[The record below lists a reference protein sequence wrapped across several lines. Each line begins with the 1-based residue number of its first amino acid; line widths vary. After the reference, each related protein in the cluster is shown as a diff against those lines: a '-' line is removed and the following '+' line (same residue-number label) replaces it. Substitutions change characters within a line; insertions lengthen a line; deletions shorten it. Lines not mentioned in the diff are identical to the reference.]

1 MNTPLRLASLSLVAL
16 LAGCGTEISR
26 TSEVTGD
33 TSAEQD
39 SSGQGSADTAVE
51 DDTAAEDTTVADTTV
66 ADTTVED
73 TAVEDTAVEDT
84 TVADTT
90 VDDTTVAD
98 TTINDTTVADTTID
112 DTTVADTTV
121 DDTTVAD
128 TTVDDTTVA
137 DTTVE
142 DTTVAD
148 TTIDD
153 TTVADT
159 TDTTVEDTTPPYP
172 PAVTVLNPSTF
183 PSPPYLMWVTQTAV
197 SVRWETAAA
206 EPGVVRFGYAP
217 DALTAGYSE
226 GVSRT
231 THEVRLEGLLTG
243 STIYYSV
250 GTEAGA
256 TPVKSFRT
264 APADGAGDSF
274 SFVVFGDNQ
283 DGPSNFRGLTPRMA
297 AYDPDFAMSTGDCVQ
312 NGTRGEFRS
321 QLFQPLTALAS
332 TVPFLVGAGNH
343 ERYSDS
349 GASLFNEYM
358 SQPDD
363 EHCFGWRYGSMFV
376 LFLDTENSVDPGSP
390 QHICI
395 ENQLGSEAATS
406 ATFRAAVFHKPPR
419 IEFWLGG
426 RIAFPASME
435 APQVRNILEP
445 LFASYNVNIVFN
457 GHNHLYAHTPELP
470 NGITWVTTGGA
481 GGTLD
486 TQSSFW
492 RVGTWPEID
501 TQISEFH
508 FMHVNVVGSTMSL
521 EAVAANGS
529 ILHSFSITP

>member
-1 MNTPLRLASLSLVAL
+1 MNTPIRLASLSLVAL
-16 LAGCGTEISR
+16 LAGCGTEVSGR
-26 TSEVTGD
+26 SEVSVD
-33 TSAEQD
+33 TSVEQD
-39 SSGQGSADTAVE
+39 SGGQGSADTSVV
-51 DDTAAEDTTVADTTV
+51 DDTTV

-73 TAVEDTAVEDT
+73 TAVEDTTVEDTAVADTTVEDTAVADTTVEDTAVADTTGEDTAVEDT
-84 TVADTT
+84 TV
-90 VDDTTVAD
+90 DDTAVAD
-98 TTINDTTVADTTID
+98 TAVA
-112 DTTVADTTV
+112 
-121 DDTTVAD
+121 
-128 TTVDDTTVA
+128 DTTVA

-142 DTTVAD
+142 DTT
-148 TTIDD
+148 D
-153 TTVADT
+153 TTVDDT
-159 TDTTVEDTTPPYP
+159 TDTTVDDTTPPYP
-172 PAVTVLNPSTF
+172 PAVTVLDPNSF

-226 GVSRT
+226 GASRT
-231 THEVRLEGLLTG
+231 THEVRLEGLLPG
-243 STIYYSV
+243 STVYYAV
-250 GTEAGA
+250 GNETAA
-256 TPVKSFRT
+256 TPAKSFRT
-264 APADGAGDSF
+264 APADGAGDAF

-283 DGPSNFRGLTPRMA
+283 NGPANFAALTPRMA
-297 AYDPDFAMSTGDCVQ
+297 ALDPDFAMSTGDCVQ
-312 NGTRGEFRS
+312 NGTRAEFRS
-321 QLFQPLTALAS
+321 QLFRPLTALAS

-343 ERYSDS
+343 ERYSDPGS
-349 GASLFNEYM
+349 TLFNEYM

-376 LFLDTENSVDPGSP
+376 LFIDTEDAVDPGTP
-390 QHICI
+390 QRTCI

-406 ATFRAAVFHKPPR
+406 ATYRAAVFHKPPR

-486 TQSSFW
+486 TQSFFW

-508 FMHVNVVGSTMSL
+508 FLHVNVVGSTMSVD
-521 EAVAANGS
+521 AIATNGS
-529 ILHSFSITP
+529 ILHSFSIRP

>member
-1 MNTPLRLASLSLVAL
+1 MNTPIRLASLSLVAL
-16 LAGCGTEISR
+16 LAGCGTEVSGR
-26 TSEVTGD
+26 SEVSVD
-33 TSAEQD
+33 TSVEQD
-39 SSGQGSADTAVE
+39 SGGQGSADTSV
-51 DDTAAEDTTVADTTV
+51 
-66 ADTTVED
+66 
-73 TAVEDTAVEDT
+73 
-84 TVADTT
+84 
-90 VDDTTVAD
+90 
-98 TTINDTTVADTTID
+98 
-112 DTTVADTTV
+112 
-121 DDTTVAD
+121 
-128 TTVDDTTVA
+128 VDDTTVA

-142 DTTVAD
+142 DTT
-148 TTIDD
+148 D
-153 TTVADT
+153 TTVDDT
-159 TDTTVEDTTPPYP
+159 TDTTVDDTTPPYP
-172 PAVTVLNPSTF
+172 PAVTVLDPNSF

-226 GVSRT
+226 GASRT
-231 THEVRLEGLLTG
+231 THEVRLEGLLPG
-243 STIYYSV
+243 STVYYAV
-250 GTEAGA
+250 GNETAA
-256 TPVKSFRT
+256 TPAKSFRT
-264 APADGAGDSF
+264 APADGAGDAF

-283 DGPSNFRGLTPRMA
+283 NGPANFAALTPRMA
-297 AYDPDFAMSTGDCVQ
+297 ALDPDFAMSTGDCVQ
-312 NGTRGEFRS
+312 NGTRAEFRS
-321 QLFQPLTALAS
+321 QLFRPLTALAS

-343 ERYSDS
+343 ERYSDPGS
-349 GASLFNEYM
+349 TLFNEYM

-376 LFLDTENSVDPGSP
+376 LFIDTEDAVDPGTP
-390 QHICI
+390 QRTCI

-406 ATFRAAVFHKPPR
+406 ATYRAAVFHKPPR

-486 TQSSFW
+486 TQSFFW

-508 FMHVNVVGSTMSL
+508 FLHVNVVGSTMSVD
-521 EAVAANGS
+521 AIATNGS
-529 ILHSFSITP
+529 ILHSFSIRP